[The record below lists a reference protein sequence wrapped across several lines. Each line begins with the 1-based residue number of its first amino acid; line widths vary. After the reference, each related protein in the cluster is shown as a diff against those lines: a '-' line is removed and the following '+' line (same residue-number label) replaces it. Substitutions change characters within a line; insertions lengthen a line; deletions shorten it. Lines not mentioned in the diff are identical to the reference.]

1 MPPMYSIT
9 RLFANHVIKPLLK
22 NYLAQERTSSYKGIT
37 IKVLPGVFHPGFF
50 FSSKYLLQY
59 LLQFPLANKRVLE
72 LGAGSG
78 LLSFAAE
85 KNGAFVTAT
94 DLSAKAIENLQ
105 LNKSMMKSSITILK
119 SDLFAHIPVMQ
130 FDFVAINPPYYPKQP
145 VTESEIAWY
154 CGTDFQYF
162 EKLFSGLT
170 NFLHPASKTL
180 MVLSED
186 CDIIRINLIAAKNH
200 FIMKVVNKKKFLW
213 EWNYLFEIE
222 RNDAI
227 DSA

>member
-1 MPPMYSIT
+1 
-9 RLFANHVIKPLLK
+9 
-22 NYLAQERTSSYKGIT
+22 
-37 IKVLPGVFHPGFF
+37 
-50 FSSKYLLQY
+50 
-59 LLQFPLANKRVLE
+59 
-72 LGAGSG
+72 
-78 LLSFAAE
+78 
-85 KNGAFVTAT
+85 
-94 DLSAKAIENLQ
+94 
-105 LNKSMMKSSITILK
+105 MKSSITVLK

-162 EKLFSGLT
+162 EKLFLGLT